1 MLLDWGIEQKV
12 HGFVS
17 DSGANVFEAL
27 KQFIESI
34 TLPCA
39 AHRLN
44 LCVNDLLHQRKI
56 KQTSQAST
64 QLTTATPK
72 ARGGA
77 SSRGGGNANRDSA
90 NGTIFVRGYFIT

>member
-17 DSGANVFEAL
+17 DSGANVYAAL
-27 KQFIESI
+27 KQFKESI

-44 LCVNDLLHQRKI
+44 LCVNDLLHERKI

-64 QLTTATPK
+64 QVPNATPK
-72 ARGGA
+72 ARGGT
-77 SSRGGGNANRDSA
+77 SSRGGANGNANRDSS
-90 NGTIFVRGYFIT
+90 NGTIFARG